1 MSFEAHTNHRILIY
15 ESGTML
21 YDHAAGGHLA
31 LYDTLEDA
39 MMDT

>member
-1 MSFEAHTNHRILIY
+1 MSFKAYTNNLVLIH

-21 YDHAAGGHLA
+21 YDYAAGGHLA
-31 LYDTLEDA
+31 LYDTLEEA